1 MLERRRGLL
10 TLHFLLISMVER
22 CQIRHTLEDSS
33 EALVELVRGI
43 GAKCQM
49 GARSRG
55 RGLTSLCLNDEA

>member
-1 MLERRRGLL
+1 MA
-10 TLHFLLISMVER
+10 ER